1 MTYSSNKKL
10 IRASLNPSNNQIS
23 MGLVS
28 KNPSRLKVVA
38 NFTGYKMTML
48 LLVVA

>member
-1 MTYSSNKKL
+1 MTYSTNKKL
-10 IRASLNPSNNQIS
+10 IKASLNPSNSQIS

-28 KNPSRLKVVA
+28 KTPNRLKVVA